1 MSPQE
6 RLSQQELKRRHEAVR
21 VRMREK
27 ALEFLLVSGIRF
39 VAGAGYLRYL
49 TNWAEPFAGEV
60 LLLPLNGTPIFLART
75 AERALL
81 VRNLLGM
88 QASPGST
95 ALHAADILKREG
107 CKRLGICGMKTM
119 LAEFYVQLVGALPDT
134 ECIEASRILD
144 EVRMIKSDEELGWIN
159 KSAELT
165 DVAFQTFSRFVREG
179 CREFDVF
186 VEVEHVVK
194 RLGAENTYFMM
205 SADPKPIPKF
215 LDLAYDTY
223 ERGDLVLFNAEI
235 AGPGG
240 YFTQLQRTL
249 SIGEPTKEAE
259 LAYAVCVDALKEGL
273 VLLRPGTKSRDV
285 YRVIAR
291 AIDAAGYR
299 MGLHPGHSQGLDI
312 FERPL
317 IDEKEDAELST
328 GMIIVLHPHV
338 LLPSGGGVWI
348 GETFVVTNDGPRRL
362 QRSDRDLT
370 IIRDHEE
377 RNLCLIEISG
387 IS

>member
-1 MSPQE
+1 
-6 RLSQQELKRRHEAVR
+6 
-21 VRMREK
+21 MRED

-49 TNWAEPFAGEV
+49 TNWAEPFSGEV
-60 LLLPLNGTPIFLART
+60 LLLPLEGTPIFLART
-75 AERALL
+75 GERALL
-81 VRNLLGM
+81 VQDLLGL
-88 QASPGST
+88 QALHGST

-119 LAEFYVQLVGALPDT
+119 LADFYVQLSGALPDI
-134 ECIEASRILD
+134 ECVEASRILD
-144 EVRMIKSDEELGWIN
+144 EIRMVKSDEEMGWIH
-159 KSAELT
+159 KSAELA
-165 DVAFQTFSRFVREG
+165 DVAFQTFTRLVRAGRSES
-179 CREFDVF
+179 EVF
-186 VEVEHVVK
+186 VEVEHAVK

-205 SADPKPIPKF
+205 SADPKPVPKF

-249 SIGEPTKEAE
+249 SIGIPAREAE
-259 LAYAVCVDALKEGL
+259 LAYAVCVDALSNGL
-273 VLLRPGTKSRDV
+273 ALLRPGTKARDV
-285 YRVIAR
+285 YRAIKR
-291 AIDAAGYR
+291 AIEAAGYR

-317 IDEKEDAELST
+317 IDEKEETELST
-328 GMIIVLHPHV
+328 GMIIVLHPHT

-348 GETFVVTNDGPRRL
+348 GETFAVTNDGPCRL
-362 QRSDRDLT
+362 QRSDRNLT
-370 IIRDHEE
+370 IIRD
-377 RNLCLIEISG
+377 S
-387 IS
+387 